1 MMHPVKAISAPLP
14 DVARAATHMVE
25 VTSVDL
31 ESEPGSGSQHCFLPA
46 VTFRRGHDLSCVSI
60 PTLQSGGY
68 GLPTQRTTVK
78 RIIPGK
84 HPAPGWLVGR
94 N

>member
-14 DVARAATHMVE
+14 DVARATTHVVE

-46 VTFRRGHDLSCVSI
+46 VTFRRGHDLSGS
-60 PTLQSGGY
+60 PFL
-68 GLPTQRTTVK
+68 LFK
-78 RIIPGK
+78 
-84 HPAPGWLVGR
+84 VGDTAYLLR
-94 N
+94 DLL